1 MLHPARTSSSFTLPK
16 KKLKELIRDDGF
28 SFCRL
33 TSTVVR
39 GSQEELAQRAIQ
51 WSCLR
56 YPDNDGYDGMY
67 TFSASVFVSANIHIF
82 IHDGTQ
88 VSAFQP
94 PIANRASMH
103 ACTCQL
109 VGTELSVSSI
119 TTSSLNGYTNC
130 TSEYRFARSSLSRCI
145 SIRNGQREV
154 SLDAPSPAAEAAL

>member
-1 MLHPARTSSSFTLPK
+1 MMNFLFVVSPARWSGGVKKNLHNGLSSGHVCGIQTMTGTTVCIHFQLLSSSAL
-16 KKLKELIRDDGF
+16 
-28 SFCRL
+28 
-33 TSTVVR
+33 
-39 GSQEELAQRAIQ
+39 
-51 WSCLR
+51 
-56 YPDNDGYDGMY
+56 
-67 TFSASVFVSANIHIF
+67 IF